1 MLPTTATI
9 VDITLGGHSEKMY
22 FSFRAWNS
30 LQVNPLKPAEVQ
42 KFLEDLNPDKAA
54 RWVLAGLEGYQALFN
69 RLRDDAAEPVKIN
82 AWDLDRV
89 LDVLDTQAFGAIVA
103 AIGAASGAP
112 AEPDAGNV

>member
-9 VDITLGGHSEKMY
+9 VDITLGGKPEKMY
-22 FSFRAWNS
+22 FSFRAWHT

-42 KFLEDLNPDKAA
+42 AFLEDLNPEKAA
-54 RWVLAGLEGYQALFN
+54 RWILAGLTGYRALFN
-69 RLRDDAAEPVKIN
+69 RLREGDADPVKID

-89 LDVLDTQAFGAIVA
+89 LDMLDAEAFGAIVA

-112 AEPDAGNV
+112 AEPDEGNG